1 MDRIIH
7 GVAESDTTQ
16 RLSLCHKASFSGQPS
31 IQRVVCIHCLFLWV
45 QLGLAASMAV
55 TSLLGKDLLCG
66 DGHSFLLGA
75 LESVDGHKAFP
86 LSDYVL
92 NGHCA
97 PGACE
102 GLGIPWLHE
111 YSR

>member
-1 MDRIIH
+1 MWGRK
-7 GVAESDTTQ
+7 ESDTTH
-16 RLSLCHKASFSGQPS
+16 RLSLCHKASFSGEPS
-31 IQRVVCIHCLFLWV
+31 IQRVVSIRCLFLWV
-45 QLGLAASMAV
+45 QLGLAASLAV
-55 TSLLGKDLLCG
+55 TSPLGKDLLCG

-75 LESVDGHKAFP
+75 LEFVDGHKAFS

-97 PGACE
+97 PGVCE
-102 GLGIPWLHE
+102 GLGITWLHE